1 VHLFREP
8 RRHARGGSAGVN
20 AATRVALLPWR
31 ELMKASLYW
40 GEALGHSIA
49 ERRASVANVLLT
61 CCKRVASAKA
71 ILQTFSPFVL
81 NNQCARRLNVL
92 VSASC
97 CM

>member
-1 VHLFREP
+1 MHLFREP

-61 CCKRVASAKA
+61 CCIAQRRARPWTQHRRASPCAVSLFVRLFA
-71 ILQTFSPFVL
+71 CLQTI
-81 NNQCARRLNVL
+81 Q
-92 VSASC
+92 
-97 CM
+97 